1 MTGFKITLDD
11 ARFWKNCIDAVSS
24 LITEGVF
31 EISPDGIKLRA
42 MDPSQIAM
50 VVFNVG
56 KEAFVEYSADGIS
69 NIGLN
74 LEDLSKIL
82 SRTRGKEKLI
92 MQLDE
97 NNKFVIEFI
106 SDTQR
111 KFRVPILDI
120 DSNAPLESKVEKI
133 EFDVNMGFTAASLK
147 EILKDV
153 SLISANMAFNAA
165 DSSVIVE
172 AHGDSGDIKEELKKE
187 NMNSLQLK
195 QPAKSVFSL
204 KYLVDITNPCP
215 GESIV
220 NLSLKTNAPLKLE
233 YAINEAKLVYYLA
246 PRIESV

>member
-1 MTGFKITLDD
+1 MSSFKITLDD
-11 ARFWKNCIDAVSS
+11 ARFWKNCIDSVSS

-31 EISPDGIKLRA
+31 EISPEGIKLRA

-56 KEAFVEYSADGIS
+56 KEAFVEYAADGVS

-82 SRTRGKEKLI
+82 ARTRGKEKLV
-92 MQLDE
+92 MELDE

-106 SDTQR
+106 SDTKR
-111 KFRVPILDI
+111 KFRIPILDI

-133 EFDVNMGFTAASLK
+133 EFDVSMGFSAANLK

-153 SLISANMAFNAA
+153 SLISTNLAFNAA
-165 DSSVIVE
+165 DNVVVVE

-187 NMNSLQLK
+187 NLNTFTIK

-204 KYLVDITNPCP
+204 KYLIDITNPCP
-215 GESIV
+215 SESIV
-220 NLSLKTNAPLKLE
+220 NISMKTNAPMKLE

>member
-1 MTGFKITLDD
+1 MSSFKITLDD
-11 ARFWKNCIDAVSS
+11 ARFWKSCIDAVSS

-31 EISPDGIKLRA
+31 EISENGIKLRA

-56 KEAFVEYSADGIS
+56 KEAFVEYTTDGIS

-82 SRTRGKEKLI
+82 ARARGKEKLV

-97 NNKFVIEFI
+97 NNKFVLEFMN
-106 SDTQR
+106 DTKR

-133 EFDVNMGFTAASLK
+133 EFDVNVGFPAANFK

-153 SLISANMAFNAA
+153 SLISTNMTFDATE
-165 DSSVIVE
+165 DGLIIE
-172 AHGDSGDIKEELKKE
+172 AHGDSGDIKEDIKKE
-187 NMNSLQLK
+187 NLGSYNVK

-204 KYLVDITNPCP
+204 KYLMDITNSCP
-215 GESIV
+215 NESLISL
-220 NLSLKTNAPLKLE
+220 NLKTNAPLKLE
-233 YAINEAKLVYYLA
+233 YSINEAKLVYYLA